1 MNGSQLTVGKGI
13 YAGLFFTTLST
24 LMLEILLLRIFSV
37 TMWYHF
43 AFMAI
48 SIALFGMAVGAVLV
62 YLFSRF
68 FTYEKTK
75 KHLAWASFLF
85 GILTV
90 ASFLTYLVI
99 PFAPPA
105 FTDSFLSEFKTL
117 FIIYFISAIP
127 FVASG
132 IVVSL
137 ALTRFPKQ
145 TSALYAADMI
155 GAALGCVIL
164 VAMLYFVT
172 APTAVFL
179 AAFFALVGAFT
190 FSIDSAT
197 RSIKIGS
204 AIFAVAFLV
213 IAAFNTY
220 AANNQSAFI
229 KLTYVKGAPEKGTIY
244 ERWNSFSRITVWGDE
259 EWTQEPFGWG
269 SSPLYPPKDKIHQLW
284 LFIDAT
290 AGTPLTGFN
299 GDLKSVDFLKYDI
312 VNLAHYLR
320 PQSDVL
326 VIGAG
331 GGRDILSALVF
342 DQKSVVGVEVNENII
357 DAVHKKFGDF
367 TGHLDRHP
375 KVEIVHGEGRNY
387 ISQSGQKFD
396 IIQASL
402 IDSWAATAA
411 GAFVLTENSLYTVE
425 GWKIFLGHLSERGV
439 LTFSRW
445 YFREQPGEVYRLVS
459 LAAESLRVIGVTDP
473 RSHIIVARRLG
484 EGDNPDAPDGIGTI
498 LVSRL
503 PFTDA
508 DISAVERI
516 TSDLGFDLVL
526 TPRYAIDDIFASLA
540 SLSEQG
546 NEKLFTELPLK
557 ISAPTDDSPFFFQML
572 RFKDMFNPEAWDFG
586 KMSMNM
592 KAVAV
597 IGILL
602 IISFVLALFFIIIPL
617 IFTAARG
624 TTGAEG
630 ILPFLLFF
638 AFIGLGFILIEISQ
652 MQRLIIFLGNP
663 VHSLSVLLFSLL
675 ISSGIGSL
683 FTQKISDDSISR
695 SGAKLLLVLIS
706 SLVIFGIATPLLIAL
721 FSTAAQFT
729 RIVLS
734 ILIMLPI
741 GLFMGMA
748 FPVGMRIAMRKMPHI
763 TPLLWG
769 VNGAT
774 SVFAS
779 VLAYAI
785 ALNTGNF
792 VVFWIGVFC
801 YVGAILC
808 FFWRM
813 SSSQNRYHPEMIR
826 SV

>member
-1 MNGSQLTVGKGI
+1 MNNSQLIAGKET
-13 YAGLFFTTLST
+13 YAGLFFITLAT

-48 SIALFGMAVGAVLV
+48 SIALFGMTVGAVLV
-62 YLFSRF
+62 YLLPRL

-75 KHLAWASFLF
+75 KHLSWSAFLF

-90 ASFLTYLVI
+90 ASFVAYLII

-105 FTDSFLSEFKTL
+105 FSGSFFSEFKTL
-117 FIIYFISAIP
+117 FIIYLVSAIP
-127 FVASG
+127 FIASG
-132 IVVSL
+132 VTVSL

-155 GAALGCVIL
+155 GAAFGCIIL

-179 AAFFALVGAFT
+179 AAFFALVGAFA
-190 FSIDSAT
+190 FSVDSSS
-197 RSIKIGS
+197 RLLKIGGALFA
-204 AIFAVAFLV
+204 AIFLI
-213 IAAFNTY
+213 IAIFNTH
-220 AANNQSAFI
+220 AANNQNAFI
-229 KLTYVKGAPEKGTIY
+229 KLTYVKGAQEKGTIY
-244 ERWNSFSRITVWGDE
+244 ERWNSFSRITIWGDK

-269 SSPLYPPKDKIHQLW
+269 FSPLYPPKDKIHQLW

-299 GDLKSVDFLKYDI
+299 GDIKSVEFLKYDI
-312 VNLAHYLR
+312 VNLAHYIR

-342 DQKSVVGVEVNENII
+342 DQKSVTGVEVNENII
-357 DAVHKKFGDF
+357 DAVHNQFGDF
-367 TGHLDRHP
+367 TGHLDQNP
-375 KVEIVHGEGRNY
+375 KVNIVHGEGRNY
-387 ISQSGQKFD
+387 IAQSGQKFD

-425 GWKIFLGHLSERGV
+425 GWNIFLEHLSERGV

-445 YFREQPGEVYRLVS
+445 YFHEQPGEVYRLVS
-459 LAAESLRVIGVTDP
+459 LAAESLREIGITKPMD
-473 RSHIIVARRLG
+473 HIIVARRLG

-498 LVSRL
+498 LVSRS

-508 DISAVERI
+508 DVATIESVV
-516 TSDLGFDLVL
+516 SNLGFDLVL
-526 TPRYAIDDIFASLA
+526 TPRYAIDDTFAALVSPSA
-540 SLSEQG
+540 QD
-546 NEKLFTELPLK
+546 NEKLFAELPLK

-572 RFKDMFNPEAWDFG
+572 RFKDMFKSEAWNFG

-597 IGILL
+597 IGMLLVISLIL
-602 IISFVLALFFIIIPL
+602 VLFFIITPL
-617 IFTAARG
+617 IFSTARG
-624 TTGAEG
+624 STGIRS
-630 ILPFLLFF
+630 ILPFIIYF

-683 FTQKISDDSISR
+683 FTQRISDINLSR
-695 SGAKLLLVLIS
+695 NVAKLLLALIA
-706 SLVIFGIATPLLIAL
+706 SLVIFGVATPLLIT
-721 FSTAAQFT
+721 FFGAAPQLI
-729 RIVLS
+729 RILLS
-734 ILIMLPI
+734 ILIMFPI

-748 FPVGMRIAMRKMPHI
+748 FPIGIRIAMQKMPRI
-763 TPLLWG
+763 TPLLGG

-785 ALNTGNF
+785 ALNAGNF
-792 VVFWIGVFC
+792 VVFWAGVFC
-801 YVGAILC
+801 YVGAFLC
-808 FFWRM
+808 FFKRA
-813 SSSQNRYHPEMIR
+813 SSSQNEY
-826 SV
+826 